1 MNPKRICILTSGHP
15 PMDDRIFWKFGK
27 SLSVSGFDLSIVCS
41 TQKLDFVKEGI
52 KIIGFIGLELT
63 KREKIK
69 NFLSHVESIKPDLI
83 ICEEMLPVFSAL
95 KYKKIKPD
103 LKIILDITEW
113 YPENVAFKFKGIK
126 RWLKYF
132 QLLLPYIYILN
143 KVDHLIIGEK
153 NKKHRYDLLAFN
165 KPKTIIGY
173 YPVLKFFNYKK
184 PDLSK
189 DEIIFGYAGVITNE
203 RGIID
208 LLRITNIISQKH
220 TEKKFKLLMFGRF
233 TYNEEENNFNQALR
247 NYDSVKVELV
257 DWAEYDKMSSIIE
270 KMDICFDMRKRNF
283 IYRNSLPIKIF
294 EYMACGKPFI
304 FSDINPIRDEI
315 DVEQYGLLVNPED
328 DNEVIKAAET
338 YLLNPALAEKHSENS
353 RQLIEKEKNWEN
365 ESKKLIDLINDLL
378 VK

>member
-1 MNPKRICILTSGHP
+1 M
-15 PMDDRIFWKFGK
+15 
-27 SLSVSGFDLSIVCS
+27 
-41 TQKLDFVKEGI
+41 
-52 KIIGFIGLELT
+52 
-63 KREKIK
+63 
-69 NFLSHVESIKPDLI
+69 
-83 ICEEMLPVFSAL
+83 
-95 KYKKIKPD
+95 
-103 LKIILDITEW
+103 
-113 YPENVAFKFKGIK
+113 VA
-126 RWLKYF
+126 
-132 QLLLPYIYILN
+132 
-143 KVDHLIIGEK
+143 
-153 NKKHRYDLLAFN
+153 
-165 KPKTIIGY
+165 
-173 YPVLKFFNYKK
+173 
-184 PDLSK
+184 
-189 DEIIFGYAGVITNE
+189 
-203 RGIID
+203 
-208 LLRITNIISQKH
+208 QKH

-304 FSDINPIRDEI
+304 FSNIKPIKDEI